1 MPVCMA
7 LQRSLSVAKSLS
19 TSKLAH
25 LDVSTAPLYARV
37 HRGVY
42 DCDASRSATG
52 SSLND
57 RRKHVRV
64 ISLSADCTLM
74 RLAVGQVVTVTL
86 PGKKMD
92 RLT

>member
-1 MPVCMA
+1 MK
-7 LQRSLSVAKSLS
+7 LQRSLSVATSLS

-37 HRGVY
+37 HHGVY
-42 DCDASRSATG
+42 DCDASLSATG

-64 ISLSADCTLM
+64 ISLGRLHLDA
-74 RLAVGQVVTVTL
+74 RLAVGQVVTITL
-86 PGKKMD
+86 LGKKMD